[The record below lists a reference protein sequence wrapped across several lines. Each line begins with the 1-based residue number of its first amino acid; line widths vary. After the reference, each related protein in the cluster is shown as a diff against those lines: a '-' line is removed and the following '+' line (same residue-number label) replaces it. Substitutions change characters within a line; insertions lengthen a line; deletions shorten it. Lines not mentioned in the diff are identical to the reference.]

1 MRPSRDK
8 MFTQI
13 ASVVAQRST
22 CDRKHVG
29 AVLVRDN
36 RIISIGYNGSPSGL
50 PHCDDEGCI
59 HGPLG
64 NCIRTIHAEVNTIA
78 FAARQGISTENAMMY
93 ITTEPCLDCAKLM
106 INAGIKEVVCMSSYR
121 DSSGV
126 DLLKEAGIKVRYH
139 G

>member
-1 MRPSRDK
+1 MRLSRDQ
-8 MFTQI
+8 MFTEI
-13 ASVVAQRST
+13 ALVVAKRST

-50 PHCDDEGCI
+50 PHCDEDGCMP
-59 HGPLG
+59 GPVG
-64 NCIRTIHAEVNTIA
+64 NCIRTVHAEANAIA
-78 FAARQGISTENAMMY
+78 FAARQGISTDKCMMY
-93 ITTEPCLDCAKLM
+93 ITTEPCLDCSKLM

-126 DLLKEAGIKVRYH
+126 DLLKEARVKVRYA
-139 G
+139 